1 LFGGP
6 FHKRIISSGLGILV
20 GVLMLGG
27 VALTQICLGGMRPA
41 LAYSGYLL
49 VALAGLFSVLI
60 FSTKR
65 YPPGRGI
72 LLSTSLFF
80 GYLLVRGCFSP
91 LPFLATSNA
100 LLIIDALVIYTLSAV
115 IFASVRSRLLLLG
128 GFLCLEA
135 GQLWIGL
142 TQFVSG
148 NKWLAFGYLRPA
160 GYGSRA
166 SGFYTCPDHLAGFL
180 EMLALVLLAIGLF
193 ARVSAWMRI
202 LFFYFAGAGFAGVL
216 ITGSRAGYL
225 CSGAGLIVLS
235 SYGVYHV
242 ICVRRFRLPLV
253 LLGTACSCGAV
264 LLGFAFVAQ
273 SDLITARFGSIAEQD
288 VRPHLWQAGASAF
301 ALNPV
306 VGTGPGTYL
315 VYGREFRH
323 PSIQTDPVYTHNDY
337 IQLLAEYGLLAGL
350 LVVCFLVVHFLAVWK
365 FVRWRLQTLQQQ
377 EKALSSSLALAVGA
391 AAGIAAL
398 AVHSVFDF
406 NLQIPGNT
414 LFAAFL
420 FGILANPGIPRLRP
434 VTKAFDYAR
443 SFERPGAP
451 SGKSGGFRLRQTN
464 PDTRLKTFGYLG
476 QDVGQAWP
484 GNGPGSLT
492 WIWKVTPVALSI
504 ILIGSILPRWA
515 GESEAEASRR
525 AFLNDS
531 YALTIYHAKRA
542 AEYGNEEPD
551 LFYYLGESRR
561 LLANQ
566 FDGATRLD
574 FLNSAVEAFD
584 QGLKHFPMDERSLVK
599 CGLTQAELGD
609 FQKAD
614 TYFDQA
620 FKWDP
625 NLGQIYAFYGA
636 RLQLEGR
643 DQDADAA
650 YQRSDELSVS
660 QIAIVGQQQVRE
672 SMKRKETGLT
682 QPDSQESSRN
692 GKF

>member
-1 LFGGP
+1 LLKRLFSWR

-27 VALTQICLGGMRPA
+27 VAWTQVCLGGPRAA
-41 LAYSGYLL
+41 LAYPGYLL
-49 VALAGLFSVLI
+49 VALAGLFSLLPLG
-60 FSTKR
+60 TKR
-65 YPPGRGI
+65 YAPGWGI

-80 GYLLVRGCFSP
+80 AYLLIRGFFSP

-100 LLIIDALVIYTLSAV
+100 LLIIAALVTYTLSAI
-115 IFASVRSRLLLLG
+115 IFTSVRSRLLLFG

-135 GQLWIGL
+135 GQIWIGL

-148 NKWLAFGYLRPA
+148 NKWLAFGYLRPPS
-160 GYGSRA
+160 YGPRA

-180 EMLALVLLAIGLF
+180 EMLALVLLAIALF
-193 ARVSAWMRI
+193 GRVSTWVRI

-235 SYGVYHV
+235 SYAVYHL
-242 ICVRRFRLPLV
+242 ICVRRFRAPLF
-253 LLGTACSCGAV
+253 LLGIACSCGVV
-264 LLGFAFVAQ
+264 LLGFVFVSQ
-273 SDLITARFGSIAEQD
+273 SDLITSRFGSIAEQD
-288 VRPHLWQAGASAF
+288 VRPHLWQAGLSTF

-306 VGTGPGTYL
+306 VGTGAGTYL

-323 PSIQTDPVYTHNDY
+323 PSIQTDPVYAHNDY
-337 IQLLAEYGLLAGL
+337 IQLLAEYGLIAGL
-350 LVVCFLVVHFLAVWK
+350 LLIGFLITHFLSAWK
-365 FVRWRLQTLQQQ
+365 FVRWRLQALQQN
-377 EKALSSSLALAVGA
+377 EKALSSSLALVVGA

-398 AVHSVFDF
+398 AVHSIFDF

-420 FGILANPGIPRLRP
+420 FGILANPEISRVRP
-434 VTKAFDYAR
+434 VIKARDYAR
-443 SFERPGAP
+443 SFETPRAP
-451 SGKSGGFRLRQTN
+451 SGKSGAFRLRQTN
-464 PDTRLKTFGYLG
+464 ADTRLKTFGY
-476 QDVGQAWP
+476 VGQAWH
-484 GNGPGSLT
+484 GNGPGFLT
-492 WIWKVTPVALSI
+492 WIWKVIPVALSI

-515 GESEAEASRR
+515 GQSEAEASRR
-525 AFLNDS
+525 AFLDSS

-561 LLANQ
+561 LLANR
-566 FDGATRLD
+566 FDGTTRLN
-574 FLNSAVEAFD
+574 FLGSAVEAFD
-584 QGLKHFPMDERSLVK
+584 QGLKYFPMDERSLVK

-614 TYFDQA
+614 IYFNQA
-620 FKWDP
+620 FRWDP

-643 DQDADAA
+643 DKDADAA

-682 QPDSQESSRN
+682 RPD
-692 GKF
+692 

>member
-1 LFGGP
+1 
-6 FHKRIISSGLGILV
+6 
-20 GVLMLGG
+20 MLGG
-27 VALTQICLGGMRPA
+27 VAWTQVCLGGMRPA
-41 LAYSGYLL
+41 LAYPGYLL
-49 VALAGLFSVLI
+49 VALAGLFSVLL
-60 FSTKR
+60 FGTKR
-65 YPPGRGI
+65 YAPGWGI

-80 GYLLVRGCFSP
+80 GYLLIRGFFSP

-100 LLIIDALVIYTLSAV
+100 LLIVAALVTYTLSAI
-115 IFASVRSRLLLLG
+115 IFASVRSRLLLFG

-160 GYGSRA
+160 SYGSRA

-193 ARVSAWMRI
+193 GRVSAWVRI
-202 LFFYFAGAGFAGVL
+202 IFFYFAGAAFAGVL

-235 SYGVYHV
+235 SYGVYHL
-242 ICVRRFRLPLV
+242 ICVRRFRAPLV
-253 LLGTACSCGAV
+253 LLGTACSCGVV
-264 LLGFAFVAQ
+264 LLGFAFAAH
-273 SDLITARFGSIAEQD
+273 SDLITGRFSAIAEQD
-288 VRPHLWQAGASAF
+288 VRPHLWQAGSSAF

-306 VGTGPGTYL
+306 IGTGAGTYL
-315 VYGREFRH
+315 VYGREFRD

-337 IQLLAEYGLLAGL
+337 IQLLAEYGLIAGL
-350 LVVCFLVVHFLAVWK
+350 LVVCFLGAHFLAAWK
-365 FVRWRLQTLQQQ
+365 FVRWRLQTLQQK
-377 EKALSSSLALAVGA
+377 EKALSSSLALLVIGA

-414 LFAAFL
+414 LFTAFL

-434 VTKAFDYAR
+434 VSKALDSAR
-443 SFERPGAP
+443 AFETPGSPAR
-451 SGKSGGFRLRQTN
+451 KSGGFRLHQTN
-464 PDTRLKTFGYLG
+464 RQAKFPERLGYVG
-476 QDVGQAWP
+476 QDVGQGWQ

-492 WIWKVTPVALSI
+492 WIWKAIPVVLSI
-504 ILIGSILPRWA
+504 ILIGAILPRWA

-525 AFLNDS
+525 AFLDSS

-542 AEYGNEEPD
+542 AEYGNEQPD

-566 FDGATRLD
+566 FGGTTRLN
-574 FLNSAVEAFD
+574 FLSSAVEAFD
-584 QGLKHFPMDERSLVK
+584 QGLKYFPMDERSLVK
-599 CGLTQAELGD
+599 RGLTQAELGD

-614 TYFDQA
+614 TYFNQA

-643 DQDADAA
+643 DQDANAGTRA
-650 YQRSDELSVS
+650 R
-660 QIAIVGQQQVRE
+660 
-672 SMKRKETGLT
+672 T
-682 QPDSQESSRN
+682 N
-692 GKF
+692 

>member
-1 LFGGP
+1 
-6 FHKRIISSGLGILV
+6 
-20 GVLMLGG
+20 MLGG
-27 VALTQICLGGMRPA
+27 VTWTQICLGGMRPA
-41 LAYSGYLL
+41 LAYPGYLL
-49 VALAGLFSVLI
+49 VALAGLCSVPM
-60 FSTKR
+60 FGMKR
-65 YPPGRGI
+65 YSPGWGI
-72 LLSTSLFF
+72 LLSAILFF

-100 LLIIDALVIYTLSAV
+100 LLIIAALVIYTLSAV
-115 IFASVRSRLLLLG
+115 IFASVRSRLLLFG

-160 GYGSRA
+160 SYGSRA

-193 ARVSAWMRI
+193 GRVSAWVRI

-225 CSGAGLIVLS
+225 CAGAGLIVLS

-242 ICVRRFRLPLV
+242 ICVRHFRLPLV

-273 SDLITARFGSIAEQD
+273 SDLITGRFGSIAEQD
-288 VRPHLWQAGASAF
+288 VRPHLWRAGASAF

-306 VGTGPGTYL
+306 VGTGAGTYL
-315 VYGREFRH
+315 VYGREFRD

-337 IQLLAEYGLLAGL
+337 IQLLAEYGLIAGL
-350 LVVCFLVVHFLAVWK
+350 LAGSFLVTHFLAVWK
-365 FVRWRLQTLQQQ
+365 FVGWRLQTLQQK
-377 EKALSSSLALAVGA
+377 EKALSSSLALVVGA

-406 NLQIPGNT
+406 NLQVPGNT

-443 SFERPGAP
+443 SFETPGAP
-451 SGKSGGFRLRQTN
+451 LGKSGGFRLHQTN
-464 PDTRLKTFGYLG
+464 RHAKFSEGLGY
-476 QDVGQAWP
+476 VGQAGP

-492 WIWKVTPVALSI
+492 WLWKVIPVALSI

-515 GESEAEASRR
+515 GESEAEFSRR
-525 AFLNDS
+525 AFMNGS
-531 YALTIYHAKRA
+531 YALTIYYAKRA

-566 FDGATRLD
+566 FDDATRLD
-574 FLNSAVEAFD
+574 FLISAVDAFD
-584 QGLKHFPMDERSLVK
+584 QGLKYFPMDERSLVK

-614 TYFDQA
+614 TYFNQA

-682 QPDSQESSRN
+682 QPD
-692 GKF
+692 

>member
-1 LFGGP
+1 LLKRLFNGQ
-6 FHKRIISSGLGILV
+6 FHKRVISSGLGILV
-20 GVLMLGG
+20 GALMLGG
-27 VALTQICLGGMRPA
+27 VAWTQVCLGGVRPA
-41 LAYSGYLL
+41 LAYPGYLL
-49 VALAGLFSVLI
+49 VALAALFSLLL
-60 FSTKR
+60 FGTKR
-65 YPPGRGI
+65 YPPGWGI

-80 GYLLVRGCFSP
+80 GYLLIRGFFSP

-100 LLIIDALVIYTLSAV
+100 LLIIAALVTYMLSAI
-115 IFASVRSRLLLLG
+115 IFTSVRSRLLLFG
-128 GFLCLEA
+128 GCLCLEA
-135 GQLWIGL
+135 GQMWIGL
-142 TQFVSG
+142 TQFIYR
-148 NKWLAFGYLRPA
+148 NKWLAFDYLRPA
-160 GYGSRA
+160 SYGSRA

-193 ARVSAWMRI
+193 GRVSTWVRI

-235 SYGVYHV
+235 SYAVYHL
-242 ICVRRFRLPLV
+242 ICVRRFRAPLV
-253 LLGTACSCGAV
+253 LLGIACSCGV
-264 LLGFAFVAQ
+264 LLLGFSFAAH
-273 SDLITARFGSIAEQD
+273 SDLITSRFGSIVEQD

-306 VGTGPGTYL
+306 VGTGAGTYL
-315 VYGREFRH
+315 VYGREFRDR
-323 PSIQTDPVYTHNDY
+323 SIQTDPVYAHNDY
-337 IQLLAEYGLLAGL
+337 IQLLAEYGLIAGL
-350 LVVCFLVVHFLAVWK
+350 LLLGFLIAHFLAAWK
-365 FVRWRLQTLQQQ
+365 FVRWRLQTLQQK
-377 EKALSSSLALAVGA
+377 EKALSSSLALVIGA
-391 AAGIAAL
+391 AGGIAAL

-434 VTKAFDYAR
+434 VIKAFDPAR
-443 SFERPGAP
+443 PFETYGAP
-451 SGKSGGFRLRQTN
+451 SGKSGGFRLRQIN
-464 PDTRLKTFGYLG
+464 PDTRLETFGYVG
-476 QDVGQAWP
+476 QDVGQAWQ
-484 GNGPGSLT
+484 GNGAGSLT
-492 WIWKVTPVALSI
+492 WIWRALPVALSI

-525 AFLNDS
+525 AFLDSS

-566 FDGATRLD
+566 FDGTTRLN
-574 FLNSAVEAFD
+574 FLGSAVEAFD
-584 QGLKHFPMDERSLVK
+584 QGLKYFPMDERSLVK

-614 TYFDQA
+614 IYFNQA

-636 RLQLEGR
+636 RLQMQGR
-643 DQDADAA
+643 DQDANAA

-660 QIAIVGQQQVRE
+660 QIAIVGQQQVQE
-672 SMKRKETGLT
+672 NLKRK
-682 QPDSQESSRN
+682 
-692 GKF
+692 